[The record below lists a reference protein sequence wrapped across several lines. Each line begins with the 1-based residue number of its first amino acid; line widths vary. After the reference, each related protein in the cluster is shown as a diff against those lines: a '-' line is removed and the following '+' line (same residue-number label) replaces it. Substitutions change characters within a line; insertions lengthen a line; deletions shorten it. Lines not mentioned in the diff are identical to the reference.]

1 MKNIKRFPKL
11 FIQIFSLLGIL
22 IILIHSLIF
31 FIFPKTYLETRK
43 EEISSKADEIAE
55 IMNGK
60 TIEYVQQ
67 GLDFYSQS
75 SEIRAFVE
83 GENKKN
89 EIQVGDENSIGANL
103 QSDSNSLIIE
113 EREITLDTGKK
124 VYLQF
129 ISATD
134 MREDAKELSLNFLPY
149 SLLISVI
156 ASVVISLVYAKI
168 AAGRETLKL
177 EKLKYD
183 FFRGASHE
191 LKTPLA
197 SLKIILENM
206 KYNIGKYKDRDMYIE
221 KCIDLVDNM
230 TQNVSQILSV
240 SSIEN
245 LKNDEEILQV
255 GDILTEVLEKYEVQ
269 ANQKSIRIS
278 NSLTDETLCIGKTAL
293 KIVLSNLI
301 SNAVKYTDEKGFIN
315 IGSDAGWL
323 YVENSYSGKDNQD
336 MSKIF
341 DVNFDLNK
349 ENSSGLGLYIVA
361 NLLKNYRIKYEAE
374 QKQERFVFKIEL

>member
-129 ISATD
+129 ISAAD

-206 KYNIGKYKDRDMYIE
+206 KYNIGKYKDRDLYIE

-278 NSLTDETLCIGKTAL
+278 NSLTDETLYIGKTAL

-323 YVENSYSGKDNQD
+323 YVENSYNGKDNQD

-361 NLLKNYRIKYEAE
+361 NLLKNYRITYEAE
-374 QKQERFVFKIEL
+374 QNQERFVFKIEL

>member
-103 QSDSNSLIIE
+103 KSNSNSLIIE
-113 EREITLDTGKK
+113 ERAITLDTGKK
-124 VYLQF
+124 IYVQF
-129 ISATD
+129 ISTAD

-191 LKTPLA
+191 LKTPIA

-206 KYNIGKYKDRDMYIE
+206 KYNIGKYKDPDLYIE

-245 LKNDEEILQV
+245 LKNDEELLQV
-255 GDILTEVLEKYEVQ
+255 GDILTEVLEKYDVQ

-361 NLLKNYRIKYEAE
+361 NLLKNYRIKCEAE
-374 QKQERFVFKIEL
+374 QKQETFVFKIEL

>member
-374 QKQERFVFKIEL
+374 QNQETFVFKIEL

>member
-75 SEIRAFVE
+75 SEIKAFVE

-103 QSDSNSLIIE
+103 QSNSNSLIIE

-206 KYNIGKYKDRDMYIE
+206 KYNIGKYKDRDLYIE

-245 LKNDEEILQV
+245 LKNDEELLQV

-374 QKQERFVFKIEL
+374 QNQETFVFKIEL